1 MSKPG
6 RSRSLMLSQPL
17 ADSLSFNIGTTDR
30 FFSFAY
36 LSMAWQ
42 GWQVQG
48 SSGIPYLV
56 ALIVSHLVWLPDAL
70 MFPLKMV
77 VFQCQVQVVRVG
89 GWLKKR
95 DKNRL
100 IFLSCLNLPQPLIV
114 RFSKDKITQRLEFV
128 NGSIHTLRPKQAI
141 YCMRSESNVAGTK
154 NQIVSTEYLF
164 PRSHSQHIYA
174 SKINSLQCQHV
185 AHKLLIQ
192 AIANVQ
198 MSGFTSHARS
208 GFSSSIQTWHILTSC
223 KPCHTAPQ
231 NTPRCLRIS
240 ETCFVEAL
248 DPMEITGSGWRIIPL
263 E

>member
-56 ALIVSHLVWLPDAL
+56 ALIVSYLVWLPDAVKNTL

-89 GWLKKR
+89 G
-95 DKNRL
+95 
-100 IFLSCLNLPQPLIV
+100 
-114 RFSKDKITQRLEFV
+114 
-128 NGSIHTLRPKQAI
+128 
-141 YCMRSESNVAGTK
+141 
-154 NQIVSTEYLF
+154 
-164 PRSHSQHIYA
+164 
-174 SKINSLQCQHV
+174 
-185 AHKLLIQ
+185 
-192 AIANVQ
+192 
-198 MSGFTSHARS
+198 
-208 GFSSSIQTWHILTSC
+208 
-223 KPCHTAPQ
+223 
-231 NTPRCLRIS
+231 
-240 ETCFVEAL
+240 
-248 DPMEITGSGWRIIPL
+248 
-263 E
+263 